1 MDLCCHLP
9 GASHPLG
16 PVGEN
21 VSYTPLTWLTFS
33 GVNPNL
39 PVPVVSAPVAGFA
52 LCWGRDESVTSTLDV
67 ICQTS
72 QMSFP
77 VYFTLEIT
85 YPLT

>member
-52 LCWGRDESVTSTLDV
+52 P
-67 ICQTS
+67 
-72 QMSFP
+72 F
-77 VYFTLEIT
+77 
-85 YPLT
+85 

>member
-39 PVPVVSAPVAGFA
+39 PVPVVSAPVAEFA
-52 LCWGRDESVTSTLDV
+52 P
-67 ICQTS
+67 
-72 QMSFP
+72 F
-77 VYFTLEIT
+77 
-85 YPLT
+85 